1 MNANMF
7 NLPRMNRNIGGRR
20 NTVHFLFFLTRF
32 QFLTAKIVLISF
44 DNLILSIRSRSPA
57 QRFHHSR
64 ANQTTLERQF
74 VSAPG
79 HSYYNCNTTKTSVA
93 LPIRAWFDWCP
104 VPTAVKR
111 GYRDPHGSMAAYF
124 EMLLWFCAVDNSFGT
139 RGMCNWFWE
148 NHLYV
153 FLLSSR

>member
-1 MNANMF
+1 MF
-7 NLPRMNRNIGGRR
+7 YFKIVIIVYTISISIFAWSRSGNLLIKKNKKIYTLKMDINSEMGMIYFCYPLVTRSD
-20 NTVHFLFFLTRF
+20 FLTQTR
-32 QFLTAKIVLISF
+32 LRWS
-44 DNLILSIRSRSPA
+44 DN
-57 QRFHHSR
+57 
-64 ANQTTLERQF
+64 F
-74 VSAPG
+74 VSVPG

-124 EMLLWFCAVDNSFGT
+124 EMLLRFCTVDNSFGT

-153 FLLSSR
+153 FLLSSG